1 MPFSPRYSDD
11 IFSSSS
17 SSSLFSIAYSWL
29 LFKVSD
35 WFCLWVISNKLLT
48 CRTAS
53 DLKKQ
58 IATDLHISV
67 DNLYIESLP
76 QEAKIEQISHE
87 LIISVLNRCINIEF
101 VFPNGQFFSIPN
113 SYKLEFEEIISSF
126 KSNHLYYSNESKKQ
140 IQFIVNGKEAPHIQY
155 PLLAVPHSSRVFV
168 KMRCNVVIIKYGS
181 NKFIFIE
188 NEPASNAFNFIKSV
202 YKNCSY
208 VSIQNSISATQIK
221 PADKLQISGKYSV
234 KVFYDISFKCIDK
247 PPFMYFLKMDFL
259 SNVSDAQKMLVNKI
273 DNLHLKQEDII
284 IFDEKKRKIDD
295 NKKLL
300 KYIQNFSHFFLLWFA
315 LQN

>member
-1 MPFSPRYSDD
+1 
-11 IFSSSS
+11 
-17 SSSLFSIAYSWL
+17 
-29 LFKVSD
+29 
-35 WFCLWVISNKLLT
+35 
-48 CRTAS
+48 
-53 DLKKQ
+53 
-58 IATDLHISV
+58 
-67 DNLYIESLP
+67 
-76 QEAKIEQISHE
+76 
-87 LIISVLNRCINIEF
+87 
-101 VFPNGQFFSIPN
+101 
-113 SYKLEFEEIISSF
+113 
-126 KSNHLYYSNESKKQ
+126 
-140 IQFIVNGKEAPHIQY
+140 
-155 PLLAVPHSSRVFV
+155 
-168 KMRCNVVIIKYGS
+168 MRCNVVIIKYGR

-188 NEPASNAFNFIKSV
+188 NEPASNAFNFNKSV

-247 PPFMYFLKMDFL
+247 PHFMYFLKMDFL

-300 KYIQNFSHFFLLWFA
+300 KYIQNFSHFFYYDLHYRIKNSNQKILNRPIVHLEIKKNCITA
-315 LQN
+315 KMILI